1 MKIPSISFVLL
12 YKRISVLWKRLS
24 LYPAPEP
31 LPRTRLFWF
40 AFSLVTLAFLLFS
53 SYFICYVTHLH
64 AAYATNAEDLGIMD
78 QAIWNTVHGQ
88 ILHQTICNT
97 IAETNCAGSDG
108 IIRLAIHV
116 EPILFPIS
124 LLYLLWPDPRT
135 LLVLQTIVVAAGAY
149 PAFWFA
155 RLRLRNELAAVVIA
169 LLYLLYP
176 VQQQATTDDFH
187 AVTLTASLLLFTFY
201 FLYTR
206 RTGWIFAFA
215 FLSMACKEEIPLVIT
230 MFGLWSILFQRY
242 WRVGLTLMLIGLL
255 WFCLAFYVVMPHFSP
270 TGQPLLI
277 SRYTDLGQG
286 PAQAIINIFHNPK
299 AFLQQHVLDK
309 DHLTYLH
316 ILFSPALDLP
326 LLAPWVVII
335 AVPSLLIN
343 MTSSSKDMYS
353 GLYQYNAEIVPIL
366 IIATVE
372 ALVVIFWLVCLIRS
386 HWKLTQEKNRQ
397 DLRDAYSSFFSIW
410 QHADFMQGCV
420 LVGVLGLVLFRSTW
434 SDIFY
439 HGHLPFSRGF
449 SWPAPSTH
457 TKLAKQFID
466 KIPPDTSVSAQSEL
480 VPHLSHRSAIYLFPY
495 EANQAEYIFL
505 DVTSDV
511 YPYYSFHDYLQAVK
525 NTLSSGQY
533 GIIAAQ
539 DGYLLLRRGLT
550 LTDTVSCPVREQG
563 QSDSAGPVLSSLL
576 GNVCPQSP
584 ATEPS

>member
-1 MKIPSISFVLL
+1 MKILPTFFVPLC
-12 YKRISVLWKRLS
+12 KRVCVLWKRLY

-31 LPRTRLFWF
+31 LPRTRLFWL
-40 AFSLVTLAFLLFS
+40 AFGLVTLAFLLFS
-53 SYFICYVTHLH
+53 SYFICYVTHLQ

-78 QAIWNTVHGQ
+78 QAIWSTVHGQ

-97 IAETNCAGSDG
+97 ISETNCAGSEG
-108 IIRLAIHV
+108 ITRLAIHV

-124 LLYLLWPDPRT
+124 LLYLFWPDPRT

-187 AVTLTASLLLFTFY
+187 AVTFTASLLLFTFY

-206 RTGWIFAFA
+206 RIGWLFAFA

-230 MFGLWSILFQRY
+230 MFGLWSLLFQRY
-242 WRVGLTLMLIGLL
+242 RYIGLTLMLIGLL

-286 PAQAIINIFHNPK
+286 PVQAIISIFRNPK
-299 AFLQQHVLDK
+299 AFLKQYILDK
-309 DHLTYLH
+309 DHLVYLH
-316 ILFSPALDLP
+316 ILFSPAIYLP
-326 LLAPWVVII
+326 LLAPWALII
-335 AVPSLLIN
+335 TVPSLLIN

-372 ALVVIFWLVCLIRS
+372 ALVLLLWLTRLVRTN
-386 HWKLTQEKNRQ
+386 WKLVQKQTQQ
-397 DLRDAYSSFFSIW
+397 TLRNAYSSFPIW
-410 QHADFMQGCV
+410 QRTDFMQGCV
-420 LVGVLGLVLFRSTW
+420 LAMLLGLVLLRSIRF
-434 SDIFY
+434 DVIY
-439 HGHLPFSRGF
+439 HGRLPFSHGF
-449 SWPAPSTH
+449 SWPAPSAH
-457 TKLAKQFID
+457 TALAEQFID
-466 KIPPDTSVSAQSEL
+466 KIPPDISVSAQSEL

-495 EANQAEYIFL
+495 KADQAKYVFL

-533 GIIAAQ
+533 SIIAAQ
-539 DGYLLLRRGLT
+539 DGYLLLRRGLP
-550 LTDTVSCPVREQG
+550 LSDTVPCPAKEQG
-563 QSDSAGPVLSSLL
+563 QSESPGPVLSNLL
-576 GNVCPQSP
+576 GNVCSP
-584 ATEPS
+584 PSATGLS